1 MVHID
6 GSQRSGSGTIVRF
19 ATVLAVAHGRPV
31 HVFNARV
38 RRPKPGLR
46 PQHLTT
52 VRALAEVCDGT
63 VTGAAVDSREF
74 VLTPGRLRGGRFEW
88 DIGTAGSATMLALG
102 ILPVACLAPSAL
114 TARITGGVFQDFAPS
129 PCHLQHVL
137 LPLLRRMGIEAEL
150 EVIRPGY
157 LPSGGGEIELRTRP
171 VRGPLTAIHLG
182 EPGIPRDVAGIALA
196 SRLAERRVA
205 DRMAETCETVLAS
218 SGVGS
223 RIERRYDETASH
235 AGAALAIW
243 ATTSTGCRLG
253 ADRAG
258 APRRTSETIGRSVA
272 EALLADLATG
282 ATVDRH
288 LADQLVLFAALA
300 KGPSEWLVPQWT
312 EHVESNLWL
321 AERFGAAVR
330 RGGHRVEIGGVPP
343 AS

>member
-1 MVHID
+1 M
-6 GSQRSGSGTIVRF
+6 GRSREP
-19 ATVLAVAHGRPV
+19 L
-31 HVFNARV
+31 
-38 RRPKPGLR
+38 
-46 PQHLTT
+46 
-52 VRALAEVCDGT
+52 
-63 VTGAAVDSREF
+63 VDSREF
-74 VLTPGRLRGGRFEW
+74 VLTPGRLRGGRFKW

-102 ILPVACLAPSAL
+102 ILPVACLAPSPLA
-114 TARITGGVFQDFAPS
+114 ARITGGVFQDFAPS
-129 PCHLQHVL
+129 PFHLQHVL
-137 LPLLRRMGIEAEL
+137 LPLLRTMGIEAEL

-171 VRGPLTAIHLG
+171 VRASLAAIRLG
-182 EPGIPRDVAGIALA
+182 EVGTVRDVAGIALA

-205 DRMAETCETVLAS
+205 DRMAAACEAVLAS
-218 SGVGS
+218 SGIGS
-223 RIERRYDETASH
+223 SIERRYDETASH

-258 APRRTSETIGRSVA
+258 APRRSSEAIGRSVA
-272 EALLADLATG
+272 ASLLADLATG

-300 KGPSEWLVPQWT
+300 KGTSEWIVPQWT

-321 AERFGAAVR
+321 AERFGAATR
-330 RGGHRVEIGGVPP
+330 RAGNRVEIVGVPQ